1 MLISTLER
9 ANEKCSQLAEP
20 GNGKWKMENGKPAE
34 NNRRVAFLAGKWKAK
49 RLNSQERGIVRKR
62 KEERGKDEHCT
73 DRSNNNRQQLSIEET
88 QKRHDEHNTT
98 TNTGADTAARSKN

>member
-1 MLISTLER
+1 ME
-9 ANEKCSQLAEP
+9 
-20 GNGKWKMENGKPAE
+20 NGKWKT
-34 NNRRVAFLAGKWKAK
+34 RRKQSTRRIAGWETKWKAK